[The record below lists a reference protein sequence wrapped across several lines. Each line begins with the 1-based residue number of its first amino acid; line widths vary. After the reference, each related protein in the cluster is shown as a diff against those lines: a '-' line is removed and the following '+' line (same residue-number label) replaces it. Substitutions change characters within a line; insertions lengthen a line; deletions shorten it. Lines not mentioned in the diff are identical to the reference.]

1 MEGDHKMA
9 KLLVQV
15 WQVQLI
21 IILMELYWDPFIIIT
36 VHIKLD
42 KFKRKD
48 RKEDNYRMKFLTKN

>member
-15 WQVQLI
+15 WQVQHI

-42 KFKRKD
+42 KFKRKV